1 MMNFII
7 LVVCIVVANLIT
19 IALLSAIMLNRVVLK
34 KYSKHIMRISEEI
47 QDEIIDEMF
56 D

>member
-1 MMNFII
+1 MMNFIMLI
-7 LVVCIVVANLIT
+7 IGIVVANVIT
-19 IALLSAIMLNRVVLK
+19 IAVLSAIMLNPVVLK
-34 KYSKHIMRISEEI
+34 KYSKHILKISEEI